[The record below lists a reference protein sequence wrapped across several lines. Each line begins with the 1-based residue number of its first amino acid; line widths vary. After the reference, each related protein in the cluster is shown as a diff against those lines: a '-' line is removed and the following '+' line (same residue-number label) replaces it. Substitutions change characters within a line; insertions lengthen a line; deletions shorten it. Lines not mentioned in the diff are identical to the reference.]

1 MAQTLQVVGKM
12 WDMRDIFHYATYKH
26 ARKVRSRHLPTA
38 FRLYGH
44 DEDATLRFVRVLLVM
59 VV

>member
-26 ARKVRSRHLPTA
+26 ARKVRSPTA
-38 FRLYGH
+38 FRLYGD
-44 DEDATLRFVRVLLVM
+44 DEDATPRFVRVLLVM

>member
-1 MAQTLQVVGKM
+1 MAQSLQVVGKM

-26 ARKVRSRHLPTA
+26 ARKVRSPTA
-38 FRLYGH
+38 FRLYGD
-44 DEDATLRFVRVLLVM
+44 DEDATPRFVRVLLVM